1 MEDTKYYRVGKI
13 LNTHGLKGDLKI
25 MVVSD
30 FDRFKKG
37 DVVYLLHKG
46 EYIELK
52 VIKRSEYPPHIL
64 VRFEGYEDINLV
76 EKYKG
81 DELFITSLQQEKL
94 DDGEYYFHELIGL
107 DVYNEA
113 LELKGKVLEVREIP
127 QGEMLV
133 LNING
138 KNKFIPFRKEFIKS
152 VSSDKI
158 IIHEIEGL
166 LWK

>member
-107 DVYNEA
+107 EVVNERNISKGVVTDVREVPQGYLLVVKKPDGKNALVPFRNEFI
-113 LELKGKVLEVREIP
+113 GKVTSKR
-127 QGEMLV
+127 
-133 LNING
+133 
-138 KNKFIPFRKEFIKS
+138 
-152 VSSDKI
+152 I
-158 IIHEIEGL
+158 IVKEIEGL
-166 LWK
+166 F

>member
-52 VIKRSEYPPHIL
+52 VIKRSEYPPHI
-64 VRFEGYEDINLV
+64 
-76 EKYKG
+76 
-81 DELFITSLQQEKL
+81 
-94 DDGEYYFHELIGL
+94 
-107 DVYNEA
+107 
-113 LELKGKVLEVREIP
+113 
-127 QGEMLV
+127 
-133 LNING
+133 
-138 KNKFIPFRKEFIKS
+138 
-152 VSSDKI
+152 
-158 IIHEIEGL
+158 
-166 LWK
+166 

>member
-1 MEDTKYYRVGKI
+1 MEDIKYYRIGKI

-107 DVYNEA
+107 EVVNERNITKGIVCDVREVPQGYLLVVKKPDGKNALVPFRNEFV
-113 LELKGKVLEVREIP
+113 GKVTSKR
-127 QGEMLV
+127 
-133 LNING
+133 
-138 KNKFIPFRKEFIKS
+138 
-152 VSSDKI
+152 I
-158 IIHEIEGL
+158 IVKEIEGL
-166 LWK
+166 F